1 MDGPAQFL
9 NELKAL
15 ERIQSDLAAI
25 AIRTD
30 DDRRYELIQLRKA
43 LSQQIGRVGQDGE
56 PIFGSAANP
65 VDAQTYR
72 DKFSRMRSLTAMH
85 QANWPGA

>member
-1 MDGPAQFL
+1 MGEPAQFL

-15 ERIQSDLAAI
+15 ERIQSDLASI
-25 AIRTD
+25 AIRTG

-43 LSQQIGRVGQDGE
+43 LSQQIGRVGQAGE

-65 VDAQTYR
+65 VDAHPAGRYLTRHLRR
-72 DKFSRMRSLTAMH
+72 DDRAALFGL
-85 QANWPGA
+85 G